1 LEYIYFV
8 LFVGFLQNNSI
19 FAPAFIAAGTLK
31 PVWIMMQHK
40 EFIIPFSGLKQGKH
54 EFEYTIE
61 NTFFESFEYDEFN
74 GADIKLDVTLNKMST
89 MMELEMKAR
98 GTVNVNCD
106 LTSEPYDQKIKADLE
121 LVVKFG
127 DEYNNDNDEILII
140 PHSEYQINIAQ
151 YVYEML
157 VLSVPLKKVH
167 PGVLDGTLQS
177 EVLDKLE
184 ELQPKDTKENKEDID
199 PRWDAL
205 KKLLTD
211 K

>member
-1 LEYIYFV
+1 
-8 LFVGFLQNNSI
+8 
-19 FAPAFIAAGTLK
+19 
-31 PVWIMMQHK
+31 MMQHK

-61 NTFFESFEYDEFN
+61 NKFFESFEYDEFN
-74 GADIKLDVTLNKMST
+74 GANIKLDVTLNKMST

-121 LVVKFG
+121 LVIKFG

-140 PHSEYQINIAQ
+140 PHGEYQINIAQ

-157 VLSVPLKKVH
+157 VLAVPLKKVH
-167 PGVLDGTLQS
+167 PGVLDGSLKS